1 MIKTYKRSN
10 SKLIKRQLR
19 ERQSNFLKYWRVV
32 KYYVKRKYDL
42 SSMELD
48 MLLYLYDLPYFRK
61 EDFNYYGNTMS
72 WDKKKILR
80 DG

>member
-61 EDFNYYGNTMS
+61 EDFNYYGNT
-72 WDKKKILR
+72 ILR